1 MDHQELRV
9 LLVDDDED
17 DYVLT
22 RDLLGQ
28 VRRDRIRID
37 WASDYETAIRAIRLN
52 QHDLYLID
60 FRLGEKDGIE
70 LLREALAMG
79 CKAPIILLTGHDD
92 WETDV
97 EAMKAG
103 AADYLVKGRFDARLL
118 ERSIRYAI
126 ERKRAEVQL
135 LEHAGEIQRKNQE
148 LAEAVRIAREAVE
161 LKSQFLAN
169 VSHEIRTPMNGVLA
183 MTELLL
189 DTPLAPEQRDFAET
203 AFHSAEALLSIIDSI
218 LDLAKIEAGKFQLS
232 CSDFV
237 PANVVQEV
245 VKLLAPRAR
254 AKGLELTHV
263 MAEEAFRSFKGDAAR
278 LRQVLLNLVGN
289 AVKFTERGA
298 VRMNVSASRE
308 SLPASTGRE
317 SGPPGVASDC
327 DECGGTGASGG
338 RGQLLFEVEDTGIGV
353 SAEAKARLFQ
363 PFVQADG
370 SITRKYGGTGLGLAI
385 SKQLVEMMG
394 GRLGVESE
402 PGRGSRFWFT
412 VQLQAR
418 IQDAPSVVSA
428 PEVAAVAQKHTT
440 GFADRCA

>member
-1 MDHQELRV
+1 MDHPELRV

-22 RDLLGQ
+22 RDLL
-28 VRRDRIRID
+28 VRVGWARIHVT
-37 WASDYETAIRAIRLN
+37 WASDFDTARRALELK

-60 FRLGEKDGIE
+60 YRLGKRDGIE

-92 WETDV
+92 LETDV

-103 AADYLVKGRFDARLL
+103 AADYLVKGRFDASLL

-126 ERKRAEVQL
+126 ERRRTEEQIRG
-135 LEHAGEIQRKNQE
+135 HASEIERKNQE
-148 LAEAVRIAREAVE
+148 LAEAVRIAREAIE

-189 DTPLAPEQRDFAET
+189 DTPLATDQRDYAET
-203 AFHSAEALLSIIDSI
+203 ALHSAKALLSIIDSI

-232 CSDFV
+232 YADFI
-237 PANVVQEV
+237 PADVIQDV
-245 VKLLAPRAR
+245 VKLLGPRAR
-254 AKGLELTHV
+254 SRGLELTRTI
-263 MAEEAFRSFKGDAAR
+263 AEEAFLPFKGDATR
-278 LRQVLLNLVGN
+278 LRQVLMNLVGN
-289 AVKFTERGA
+289 AVKFTERGR
-298 VRMNVSASRE
+298 VEVKVSRSHE
-308 SLPASTGRE
+308 S
-317 SGPPGVASDC
+317 SGKS
-327 DECGGTGASGG
+327 GASGTG
-338 RGQLLFEVEDTGIGV
+338 IELLFEVNDTGIGV
-353 SAEAKARLFQ
+353 TAEAQSRLFQ

-370 SITRKYGGTGLGLAI
+370 SITRRYGGTGLGLAI

-394 GRLGVESE
+394 GRLGVESKLGE
-402 PGRGSRFWFT
+402 GSRFWFT
-412 VQLQAR
+412 VLILEPQSG
-418 IQDAPSVVSA
+418 DPA
-428 PEVAAVAQKHTT
+428 PEDAAWSEERIT